1 MTAPLSLYNIP
12 AAYPFLDSF
21 AHGLLAE
28 YANDPAAFQSLKILL
43 PTRRTCRNLRNAFLR
58 INDGAPFILP
68 NLIPVG
74 DLDEDE
80 LKLHV
85 RENLAHFKTPQWIS
99 FVNDLPKTATGKVQ
113 KFVLRD
119 GKAAIST
126 Q

>member
-74 DLDEDE
+74 D
-80 LKLHV
+80 
-85 RENLAHFKTPQWIS
+85 
-99 FVNDLPKTATGKVQ
+99 
-113 KFVLRD
+113 
-119 GKAAIST
+119 
-126 Q
+126 